1 MNRNIIIVLAGG
13 FLIAILV
20 AVMVQAALNG
30 SKKEA
35 TNDTR
40 LDVLVAAK
48 DLSVGREI
56 RQGDLRWQKWP
67 EDAMFPGAVLRDAD
81 QAPTDAIKGKLLR
94 PLSEGQPVHVNVVVE
109 DDKGDFL
116 SANVTKGMRAVGVPV
131 KSHVLADRLFRP
143 GDFVDVIVTYKVT
156 VSSRKNPEVKS
167 LVNKYAT
174 ETIIE
179 NVRVLAIDNNDTKA
193 IDEAETDGKKTKKK
207 TSKNAI
213 VTLEVNAEGAEE
225 LLLATRMGTL
235 GLALRSIGD
244 NSSTAADNK
253 TTDVELSRVMTD
265 LAKMTGATGSG
276 STVRMYSGSRM
287 TEVKPRGGPVEPD
300 DDVNFSVEEGVQ
312 NFEEEDPYGLGEAIM
327 RGLIDAI
334 GAEE

>member
-1 MNRNIIIVLAGG
+1 MNKNILIVLAGG
-13 FLIAILV
+13 FLIAVLV
-20 AVMVQAALNG
+20 AMMVQAALNG
-30 SKKEA
+30 SKKEEVS
-35 TNDTR
+35 DTR
-40 LDVLVAAK
+40 LEVLVAAK

-56 RQGDLRWQKWP
+56 REGDLRWQKWP

-81 QAPTDAIKGKLLR
+81 KAPTEAIKGKLLR
-94 PLSEGQPVHVNVVVE
+94 PLAQGQPVHMNVIVE
-109 DDKGDFL
+109 DNQGDFL

-156 VSSRKNPEVKS
+156 VNSRANPEVKS

-179 NVRVLAIDNNDTKA
+179 NVRVLAIDGNDTKA
-193 IDEAETDGKKTKKK
+193 IDAAETDGKKTKKK
-207 TSKNAI
+207 SSTNAI

-225 LLLATRMGTL
+225 LLLASRMGAI

-244 NSSTAADNK
+244 NTSTAVDNK

-265 LAKMTGATGSG
+265 LAKMTGSG
-276 STVRMYSGSRM
+276 ANSSAVRMFNGSQM
-287 TEVKPRGGPVEPD
+287 TEFKPRGSMIEPG
-300 DDVNFSVEEGVQ
+300 DDVNFNVEDGRE
-312 NFEEEDPYGLGEAIM
+312 NFEEDDPYGLGEAIM
-327 RGLIDAI
+327 RGLIETI
-334 GAEE
+334 GVEE